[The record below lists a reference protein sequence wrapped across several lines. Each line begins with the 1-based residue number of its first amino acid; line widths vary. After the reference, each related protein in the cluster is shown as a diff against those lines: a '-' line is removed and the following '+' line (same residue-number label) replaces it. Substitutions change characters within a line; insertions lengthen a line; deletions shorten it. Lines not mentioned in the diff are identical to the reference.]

1 MAGCV
6 GSLISNGALGKKS
19 MKVILNVNQLSEI
32 ILMVAY
38 NAMRLVLVPSK
49 LVVREGKLYRMN
61 ASPTGLILDHLAA
74 LWKQYELTKV
84 SFSFETLVHIGRTL
98 SYPTS
103 YSCCTCSF
111 ICSRKLLGMQRCWNR
126 HLLSQY
132 ECNNRQSPL
141 LSRLVI
147 SFITV
152 SFDLCW
158 SWKIE

>member
-74 LWKQYELTKV
+74 L
-84 SFSFETLVHIGRTL
+84 
-98 SYPTS
+98 
-103 YSCCTCSF
+103 
-111 ICSRKLLGMQRCWNR
+111 
-126 HLLSQY
+126 
-132 ECNNRQSPL
+132 
-141 LSRLVI
+141 
-147 SFITV
+147 
-152 SFDLCW
+152 
-158 SWKIE
+158 